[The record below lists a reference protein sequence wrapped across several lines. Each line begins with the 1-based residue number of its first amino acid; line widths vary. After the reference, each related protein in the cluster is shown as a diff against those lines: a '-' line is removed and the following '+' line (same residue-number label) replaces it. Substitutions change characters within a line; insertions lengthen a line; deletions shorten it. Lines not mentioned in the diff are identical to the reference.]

1 MTPATPP
8 QPPRS
13 EGQGNRPVGTE
24 DTPVTFTP
32 PDAAP
37 SEASE
42 LVAIDAP
49 VATGAGITAPMPGA
63 GGLSTITV
71 GGRLRDLWRLL
82 TQNPKVMVGLSI
94 VVFFILVA
102 IFGPMLLHTDP

>member
-8 QPPRS
+8 QPPRP
-13 EGQGNRPVGTE
+13 EGQGNRPVRTE
-24 DTPVTFTP
+24 ATPVTLITP
-32 PDAAP
+32 PDAAH

-49 VATGAGITAPMPGA
+49 VATGAGIAAPMPGA
-63 GGLSTITV
+63 GGLSTVMV
-71 GGRLRDLWRLL
+71 GGRLRDLRRLL

-94 VVFFILVA
+94 VVFFIL
-102 IFGPMLLHTDP
+102 